1 MNLTQLAICNF
12 RPYYG
17 ETVLDFGAVADRPVS
32 LIHGPNGYGKTS
44 ILLALQWCLYGH
56 NRRRREAFEY
66 FNTLARTEA
75 GSLMQVRAEF
85 QSASKSY
92 TIVRRIRGK
101 NGRIETAQD
110 LDNDEIT
117 FLEDGERYQG
127 QDPVVIQE
135 RINELLPQNASQF
148 AFFDGEKIEVY
159 SAGDPSEATR
169 DAIATVLGLH
179 LFAQAKED
187 AEKLATVVS
196 SERQR
201 LLSGEQEHAKLAREI
216 EQVEQDLRQ
225 AREQVEQ
232 RKNELK
238 EMKAVEADLV
248 DQLTVLDEPRPIVR
262 ELEELRA
269 RRSELE
275 ARRTTLRNQMQDASA
290 YLYLDILAPVL
301 TEQARKA
308 RLLADEQ
315 LRRSREAARKA
326 AVRELADRVRADGR
340 CICGRDLD
348 DHDFRKLLESL
359 GLTEEDLQQ
368 DDQSDG
374 VDAQRLARGLE
385 DVLVTTQGREAFAS
399 LVAKMSMLED
409 DLDEIETA
417 IAAKETQLDGFDEKT
432 IQTLIEA
439 IAKCRANQE
448 LLSREIGDLEGRIQD
463 LGSYRDTTE
472 TKIRRLGGQIAGLEK
487 LTEELDVLNATAQA
501 FDDIVHETSSA
512 RRHEIQEAST
522 RYFKSITNKL
532 HAYERLLIEDDFSF
546 ALEDTQGRRPPMQ
559 LISAGEKQVT
569 ALSFI
574 LGLNEFSQHEAPIL
588 MDTPMGRLDREHR
601 KNIATVL
608 RDLGRQV
615 ILLVTDTDTEFGVRE
630 ILGSAVGSEFEI
642 VHDQATLTST
652 IVRRN
657 S

>member
-1 MNLTQLAICNF
+1 MNLTQLAISNF

-17 ETVLDFGAVADRPVS
+17 ETVIDFGAVADRPVS

-85 QSASKSY
+85 QSGSKSY

-135 RINELLPQNASQF
+135 RINELLPQNAGQF

-159 SAGDPSEATR
+159 SGGDPSEATR

-179 LFAQAKED
+179 LFTQAKED
-187 AEKLATVVS
+187 AVKLTYEVS
-196 SERQR
+196 TERQR
-201 LLSGEQEHAKLAREI
+201 LLSREQEHAKLAREI
-216 EQVEQDLRQ
+216 EEVDQDLRE
-225 AREQVEQ
+225 ARAQVEQ
-232 RKNELK
+232 RKDELK
-238 EMKAVEADLV
+238 EMKGVEADLV
-248 DQLTVLDEPRPIVR
+248 DQLAAHEEAQQILRD
-262 ELEELRA
+262 LEELRKT
-269 RRSELE
+269 RSDLETKRTEL
-275 ARRTTLRNQMQDASA
+275 RDQMQNASA
-290 YLYLDILAPVL
+290 RLYLDILAPVL

-315 LRRSREAARKA
+315 LRRAREAVRKA
-326 AVRELADRVRADGR
+326 AVRELADRIRADGR
-340 CICGRDLD
+340 CICGQVLD
-348 DHDFRKLLESL
+348 DDSFRKLLNSL
-359 GLTEEDLQQ
+359 GLTEQDLDV
-368 DDQSDG
+368 DDPPDG
-374 VDAQRLARGLE
+374 VDAQRVARGLE
-385 DVLVTTQGREAFAS
+385 DILATLQGRESFAG
-399 LVAKMSMLED
+399 LVAKMSMLEN
-409 DLDEIETA
+409 DLDELETV
-417 IAAKETQLDGFDEKT
+417 IAAKEMQLEGSDEKT

-439 IAKCRANQE
+439 IAKCRGNQE
-448 LLSREIGDLEGRIQD
+448 LLSREIGDLEGRVQD
-463 LGSYRDTTE
+463 LDHYKERLE
-472 TKIRRLGGQIAGLEK
+472 TQIRRLGGQIAGLEK

-501 FDDIVHETSSA
+501 FDDIVRETSSA

-630 ILGSAVGSEFEI
+630 ILAPVIGDEFEI

>member
-12 RPYYG
+12 RPYHG
-17 ETVLDFGAVADRPVS
+17 ETVIDFGADAERPVS
-32 LIHGPNGYGKTS
+32 LIHGPNGFGKTS

-56 NRRRREAFEY
+56 NRRRRDAFEY
-66 FNTLARTEA
+66 FNTLARTEDGA
-75 GSLMQVRAEF
+75 LMQVRAEF
-85 QSASKSY
+85 QSGSKSY

-135 RINELLPQNASQF
+135 RINELLPQDASQF

-159 SAGDPSEATR
+159 SGGDPSEATR

-187 AEKLATVVS
+187 AVKLAYDVGL
-196 SERQR
+196 ERQR
-201 LLSGEQEHAKLAREI
+201 LLSRGQEHAKLGHEI
-216 EQVEQDLRQ
+216 EQVEQDLRE

-238 EMKAVEADLV
+238 ENKAVEVELV
-248 DQLTVLDEPRPIVR
+248 GQLEAHEDARQIMR
-262 ELEELRA
+262 ELEELRV

-275 ARRTTLRNQMQDASA
+275 ARGNTLRSQMHEAAAS
-290 YLYLDILAPVL
+290 LYLDILAPVL

-308 RLLADEQ
+308 KLSADEQ

-326 AVRELADRVRADGR
+326 TVRELADRIRSDGR
-340 CICGRDLD
+340 CICGQVL
-348 DHDFRKLLESL
+348 
-359 GLTEEDLQQ
+359 
-368 DDQSDG
+368 DDQSYRQLLDALGLREQDLEVEDQPDG
-374 VDAQRLARGLE
+374 VDVQRLARGLE
-385 DVLVTTQGREAFAS
+385 DILATLQGRDTFAS
-399 LVAKMSMLED
+399 LVGKMSVLEND
-409 DLDEIETA
+409 VDEIDTS
-417 IAAKETQLDGFDEKT
+417 IAAKENQLEGSDEKT
-432 IQTLIEA
+432 IQTLTEA
-439 IAKCRANQE
+439 VAKSRGNQE

-463 LGSYRDTTE
+463 LSSYRDKLE
-472 TKIRRLGGQIAGLEK
+472 TQIRRLSGQIAGLDK

-501 FDDIVHETSSA
+501 FGDIIRETSSA
-512 RRHEIQEAST
+512 RRDEIQQAST
-522 RYFKSITNKL
+522 KYFRSITNKL

-546 ALEDTQGRRPPMQ
+546 ALEDSQGRRPPMQ
-559 LISAGEKQVT
+559 MISAGEKQVT

-630 ILGSAVGSEFEI
+630 ILAPAIGVEFEI

-652 IVRRN
+652 IVRRD

>member
-1 MNLTQLAICNF
+1 MNLTQLAISNF

-17 ETVLDFGAVADRPVS
+17 ETVIDFGIVADRPVS

-66 FNTLARTEA
+66 FNTLARTEI

-85 QSASKSY
+85 QSGPTSY

-110 LDNDEIT
+110 LDKDEIT

-127 QDPVVIQE
+127 QDPFVIQE

-148 AFFDGEKIEVY
+148 AFFDGEKIEAY
-159 SAGDPSEATR
+159 SGGDPSEATR

-179 LFAQAKED
+179 LFTQAKED
-187 AEKLATVVS
+187 AEKLAYDIST
-196 SERQR
+196 ERQR
-201 LLSGEQEHAKLAREI
+201 LLGREREHAKLAREI
-216 EQVEQDLRQ
+216 EEVEQDLRE
-225 AREQVEQ
+225 ARAQVEQ
-232 RKNELK
+232 RRDELK
-238 EMKAVEADLV
+238 VMKGVEADLV
-248 DQLTVLDEPRPIVR
+248 DQLETHEEARQIMR
-262 ELEELRA
+262 EVEELRV

-275 ARRTTLRNQMQDASA
+275 TRRSTLGSQMQDAFAS
-290 YLYLDILAPVL
+290 LYLDVLTPVL
-301 TEQARKA
+301 TEQARKV

-326 AVRELADRVRADGR
+326 TVRELADSIRADGR
-340 CICGRDLD
+340 CICGQVLD
-348 DHDFRKLLESL
+348 DESFRRLLNSL
-359 GLTEEDLQQ
+359 GLTEKDLEV
-368 DDQSDG
+368 DDPPDE

-385 DVLVTTQGREAFAS
+385 DILATLQGRESFAG
-399 LVAKMSMLED
+399 LVAKMSMLEND
-409 DLDEIETA
+409 VDEIETV
-417 IAAKETQLDGFDEKT
+417 ITAKEMQLEGSDEQT
-432 IQTLIEA
+432 IQTLTEA
-439 IAKCRANQE
+439 IGKSRANQE
-448 LLSREIGDLEGRIQD
+448 LLSREIGDLDGRVHD
-463 LGSYRDTTE
+463 LDHYRERLE
-472 TKIRRLGGQIAGLEK
+472 TQIRRLGGQIAGLEK
-487 LTEELDVLNATAQA
+487 LTEELDVLNATARA

-512 RRHEIQEAST
+512 RRNEIQEAST
-522 RYFKSITNKL
+522 KYFKSITNKL

-546 ALEDTQGRRPPMQ
+546 ALEDIQGRRPPMQ

-588 MDTPMGRLDREHR
+588 MDTPMGRLDSEHR

-630 ILGSAVGSEFEI
+630 ILAPAVGDEFDI

-652 IVRRN
+652 IARR
-657 S
+657 SS

>member
-1 MNLTQLAICNF
+1 MNLTQLAISNF

-216 EQVEQDLRQ
+216 EQVEQDLWQ

-348 DHDFRKLLESL
+348 DHGFRKLLESL

-439 IAKCRANQE
+439 IAK
-448 LLSREIGDLEGRIQD
+448 
-463 LGSYRDTTE
+463 
-472 TKIRRLGGQIAGLEK
+472 
-487 LTEELDVLNATAQA
+487 
-501 FDDIVHETSSA
+501 
-512 RRHEIQEAST
+512 
-522 RYFKSITNKL
+522 
-532 HAYERLLIEDDFSF
+532 
-546 ALEDTQGRRPPMQ
+546 
-559 LISAGEKQVT
+559 
-569 ALSFI
+569 
-574 LGLNEFSQHEAPIL
+574 
-588 MDTPMGRLDREHR
+588 
-601 KNIATVL
+601 
-608 RDLGRQV
+608 
-615 ILLVTDTDTEFGVRE
+615 
-630 ILGSAVGSEFEI
+630 
-642 VHDQATLTST
+642 
-652 IVRRN
+652 
-657 S
+657 

>member
-1 MNLTQLAICNF
+1 MNLTQLAISNF

-85 QSASKSY
+85 QSGSKSY

-101 NGRIETAQD
+101 NGCIETAQD

-159 SAGDPSEATR
+159 SGGDPSEATR

-179 LFAQAKED
+179 LFTQAKED
-187 AEKLATVVS
+187 AVRLTYEVS
-196 SERQR
+196 TERQR
-201 LLSGEQEHAKLAREI
+201 LLSREQEHAKLAREM
-216 EQVEQDLRQ
+216 EEVEQDLRE
-225 AREQVEQ
+225 ARAQVEQ
-232 RKNELK
+232 RKDELK

-248 DQLTVLDEPRPIVR
+248 RQLAAHEEARQILRD
-262 ELEELRA
+262 LEELRKT
-269 RRSELE
+269 RSDLETKRNELKD
-275 ARRTTLRNQMQDASA
+275 QMQDASA
-290 YLYLDILAPVL
+290 HLYLDILAPVL
-301 TEQARKA
+301 TEQARKM
-308 RLLADEQ
+308 RLMADEQ

-326 AVRELADRVRADGR
+326 TVRELADRIRADGR
-340 CICGRDLD
+340 CICGQVLD
-348 DHDFRKLLESL
+348 DESFQKLLIAL
-359 GLTEEDLQQ
+359 GLTEQDLET
-368 DDQSDG
+368 DDQPDG
-374 VDAQRLARGLE
+374 LDTQRLTRGLE
-385 DVLVTTQGREAFAS
+385 NALATIQGREAFAS
-399 LVAKMSMLED
+399 LVAKMSMLEN
-409 DLDEIETA
+409 DLDEIDTV
-417 IAAKETQLDGFDEKT
+417 IATKETLLAGFDEKT

-439 IAKCRANQE
+439 IANCRGNQE

-463 LGSYRDTTE
+463 LGSYRERLE
-472 TKIRRLGGQIAGLEK
+472 TQIRRLGGQIAGLEK
-487 LTEELDVLNATAQA
+487 LTEELDVLNATARA

-512 RRHEIQEAST
+512 RRNEIQDAST

-532 HAYERLLIEDDFSF
+532 HAYERLLI
-546 ALEDTQGRRPPMQ
+546 
-559 LISAGEKQVT
+559 
-569 ALSFI
+569 
-574 LGLNEFSQHEAPIL
+574 
-588 MDTPMGRLDREHR
+588 
-601 KNIATVL
+601 
-608 RDLGRQV
+608 
-615 ILLVTDTDTEFGVRE
+615 
-630 ILGSAVGSEFEI
+630 
-642 VHDQATLTST
+642 
-652 IVRRN
+652 
-657 S
+657 

>member
-1 MNLTQLAICNF
+1 MNLTQLAIRNF

-17 ETVLDFGAVADRPVS
+17 ETVIDFGAVADRPVS

-56 NRRRREAFEY
+56 NRRKREAFEY
-66 FNTLARTEA
+66 FNTLARSEP

-85 QSASKSY
+85 QSGTKSY
-92 TIVRRIRGK
+92 TVVRRIRGK

-127 QDPVVIQE
+127 QDPVVIQQ

-169 DAIATVLGLH
+169 EAIATVLGLH
-179 LFAQAKED
+179 LFTQAKED
-187 AEKLATVVS
+187 AEKLAYEVS
-196 SERQR
+196 TERQR
-201 LLSGEQEHAKLAREI
+201 LLGREQEYAKLAREI
-216 EQVEQDLRQ
+216 EQVEQDLRL
-225 AREQVEQ
+225 ARAQVEQ
-232 RKNELK
+232 RRDELK
-238 EMKAVEADLV
+238 EMKGVEADLMG
-248 DQLTVLDEPRPIVR
+248 QLAAHEEARQIMR
-262 ELEELRA
+262 EAEELRV

-275 ARRTTLRNQMQDASA
+275 TRRSALKSQMQEASA
-290 YLYLDILAPVL
+290 SLYLDILAPVL

-315 LRRSREAARKA
+315 LRRAQEAARKA
-326 AVRELADRVRADGR
+326 AVRDLADRIRADGR
-340 CICGRDLD
+340 CICGRALD
-348 DHDFRKLLESL
+348 DESFRRLLNSL
-359 GLTEEDLQQ
+359 GLTEQDLEA
-368 DDQSDG
+368 DDQPDG

-385 DVLVTTQGREAFAS
+385 DALATIQSRESFAS
-399 LVAKMSMLED
+399 LVAKMSMLESD
-409 DLDEIETA
+409 VDEIDTV
-417 IAAKETQLDGFDEKT
+417 IAAKEMQLEGSDEKT
-432 IQTLIEA
+432 IQTLTEA
-439 IAKCRANQE
+439 IAKSRANQE

-463 LGSYRDTTE
+463 LGSYRDRLE
-472 TKIRRLGGQIAGLEK
+472 TQIRRLGGQIAGLEK
-487 LTEELDVLNATAQA
+487 LTEELDVLGATARA

-512 RRHEIQEAST
+512 RRNEIQEAST

-615 ILLVTDTDTEFGVRE
+615 ILLVTDTDTEFGVHE
-630 ILGSAVGSEFEI
+630 ILAPAIGDEFEI

-652 IVRRN
+652 IARRN

>member
-1 MNLTQLAICNF
+1 MASGI
-12 RPYYG
+12 R
-17 ETVLDFGAVADRPVS
+17 
-32 LIHGPNGYGKTS
+32 
-44 ILLALQWCLYGH
+44 
-56 NRRRREAFEY
+56 
-66 FNTLARTEA
+66 ART
-75 GSLMQVRAEF
+75 
-85 QSASKSY
+85 
-92 TIVRRIRGK
+92 
-101 NGRIETAQD
+101 
-110 LDNDEIT
+110 
-117 FLEDGERYQG
+117 
-127 QDPVVIQE
+127 PVVIQE

-159 SAGDPSEATR
+159 SGGDPSEATR

-201 LLSGEQEHAKLAREI
+201 LLSGQQEHAKLAREI
-216 EQVEQDLRQ
+216 EQVEQDLWQ

-238 EMKAVEADLV
+238 EMTAVEAGLV

-262 ELEELRA
+262 DLEELRA

-275 ARRTTLRNQMQDASA
+275 ARRTALRNQMQDASA

-301 TEQARKA
+301 AEQARKA

-315 LRRSREAARKA
+315 LRRSREVACKA
-326 AVRELADRVRADGR
+326 AVRELADRARADGQ

-348 DHDFRKLLESL
+348 DHGFRKLLESL

-385 DVLVTTQGREAFAS
+385 GTLVTTQGRETFAS
-399 LVAKMSMLED
+399 LVAKISMLED

-448 LLSREIGDLEGRIQD
+448 LLSREIGDLEGRIQS

-487 LTEELDVLNATAQA
+487 LTEELDVLSATAQA

-512 RRHEIQEAST
+512 RRNEIQEAST

-588 MDTPMGRLDREHR
+588 MDTPMGRLDSEHR

-630 ILGSAVGSEFEI
+630 ILGPAVGSEFEI